1 MGLYLYYTPCDLLGR
16 MDAWTDSVCVPG
28 GGGIWERGWGG
39 EWGGGNVS
47 IKLLSWTYL

>member
-16 MDAWTDSVCVPG
+16 MDTGTDSLCVPS

-39 EWGGGNVS
+39 EWGDVS